1 MVWQSPLL
9 GMVPMNKIK
18 DIGLTLQQRLL
29 LAFLSMS
36 FLVLIASGVG
46 IYYGRSVDNAIAAT
60 RTGLDQIQNVNNIQR
75 EWRSISEAVDTLFLT
90 RQVDSARVSIETY
103 TQALNNQLQVL
114 QEQSVGIRENT
125 IANNRD
131 ILADLLA
138 GEAIFTSTI
147 EEILRLASEGRWAVA
162 RDLRESI
169 YITQQTEFNNQLVQ
183 ISNNVREDV
192 TVLFDSAKRLQDFT
206 RFITFLTAASALVI
220 ALVLSIGGT
229 RSIVYP
235 VKQLTQAVQRVTLG
249 DFQPMRPLSRRDEIG
264 NLSRSFALMTEW
276 LRDSYE
282 TLEEKVAERTE
293 ELERQNIQIS
303 VAAEIAR
310 DVSTARDPEKLLARA
325 VNLVSQRFGYH
336 QTSIYL
342 VDEVNEYAILR
353 AVSNQEGD
361 EIINRDTRV
370 RVGSESIIGQV
381 ALTGEPKASLD
392 LRQDHPSTDS
402 TLLSDPLSEI
412 VLPMKFGTIVIG
424 VLDVKSHSSDAF
436 RDSDQ
441 YVLQILA
448 DLLAVA
454 IYNAQLNVKVEE
466 NLNELEI
473 LYGQYSRKSWEKA
486 YRYLGITGYTYDRS
500 GVHPIREHQNESPA
514 GDLPPASI
522 PLVVRGQDIGT
533 LKVWPGEN
541 RLITED
547 IRVLEELGLRISQTM
562 ENARLFS
569 ETQRRAE
576 NERIVRQVSAH
587 MRETLDIDNVLRVA
601 AEDIYRALNLSQV
614 TIDLA
619 PEEDLDDKVLL
630 VDASR

>member
-1 MVWQSPLL
+1 
-9 GMVPMNKIK
+9 
-18 DIGLTLQQRLL
+18 
-29 LAFLSMS
+29 
-36 FLVLIASGVG
+36 
-46 IYYGRSVDNAIAAT
+46 
-60 RTGLDQIQNVNNIQR
+60 
-75 EWRSISEAVDTLFLT
+75 
-90 RQVDSARVSIETY
+90 
-103 TQALNNQLQVL
+103 
-114 QEQSVGIRENT
+114 
-125 IANNRD
+125 
-131 ILADLLA
+131 
-138 GEAIFTSTI
+138 
-147 EEILRLASEGRWAVA
+147 
-162 RDLRESI
+162 
-169 YITQQTEFNNQLVQ
+169 
-183 ISNNVREDV
+183 
-192 TVLFDSAKRLQDFT
+192 
-206 RFITFLTAASALVI
+206 
-220 ALVLSIGGT
+220 
-229 RSIVYP
+229 
-235 VKQLTQAVQRVTLG
+235 
-249 DFQPMRPLSRRDEIG
+249 
-264 NLSRSFALMTEW
+264 
-276 LRDSYE
+276 
-282 TLEEKVAERTE
+282 
-293 ELERQNIQIS
+293 
-303 VAAEIAR
+303 
-310 DVSTARDPEKLLARA
+310 
-325 VNLVSQRFGYH
+325 
-336 QTSIYL
+336 L

-370 RVGSESIIGQV
+370 RVGSEGIIGQV

-392 LRQDHPSTDS
+392 MRQDHPFTDS
-402 TLLSDPLSEI
+402 ALLSDPLSEI

-424 VLDVKSHSSDAF
+424 VMDVKSHSSDAF

-454 IYNAQLNVKVEE
+454 IHNAQLNVKVEE

-587 MRETLDIDNVLRVA
+587 MRETLDIENVLRVA
-601 AEDIYRALNLSQV
+601 VEDIYRALNLSQL

-619 PEEDLDDKVLL
+619 PEEDLDDQVLL